1 MTRDGLGIV
10 EPTLS
15 LCRPLLRQAQDRLS
29 RGKANDPLNGFA
41 IFFGPLVRGR
51 QSL

>member
-1 MTRDGLGIV
+1 MTSDGLDVV

-29 RGKANDPLNGFA
+29 RGVANEPLNGLA
-41 IFFGPLVRGR
+41 IFFGPLLRGR